1 MVPIWHGRV
10 YHINDI
16 FTNDHKTEQNQR
28 TAAKIAYSTRTILE
42 LTFFFD
48 FILSLLCLHRVL
60 CIFIEFCRV
69 LFLCF
74 RKSWTNVFSA
84 RESSFELNLFV
95 AFSLFF
101 SFIYFCSCKWQTVH
115 DLLFYCSNAV
125 DKWLQGITWGSLF
138 IFACQIQPRD
148 FFRIVCHAF
157 NEYCTSTTW
166 SINLINDSSDF
177 VSFSPEW
184 FWSQCIWFDSGS
196 LCVGLTSIW
205 SLRLEICSVLASQM
219 RADSFLG
226 SRMEKCRHFYHWCRE
241 NQARRGMRKARASER
256 RVSSPNQKIYIQR
269 SIFLTSA
276 YLQYAFLV

>member
-1 MVPIWHGRV
+1 M
-10 YHINDI
+10 
-16 FTNDHKTEQNQR
+16 
-28 TAAKIAYSTRTILE
+28 S
-42 LTFFFD
+42 
-48 FILSLLCLHRVL
+48 
-60 CIFIEFCRV
+60 
-69 LFLCF
+69 
-74 RKSWTNVFSA
+74 SA
-84 RESSFELNLFV
+84 HENPMQSSFELNLFV

-256 RVSSPNQKIYIQR
+256 WGKEGIKSKSENIH
-269 SIFLTSA
+269 SA
-276 YLQYAFLV
+276 EHFSHLRISAICFFGLSRN